1 MGIPPVSSSFWSGSE
16 CEQIVLLYASTIAQ
30 TPWEPTVEL
39 LNFQKHE
46 STDKS
51 FRGSTPQRF
60 CCRSLRLTSTVFA
73 YLFIYVFFLV
83 LVTTVIF
90 IRLYI

>member
-30 TPWEPTVEL
+30 TPWEPSTVEL

-51 FRGSTPQRF
+51 LLQRQH
-60 CCRSLRLTSTVFA
+60 TSEILLQEFEA
-73 YLFIYVFFLV
+73 D
-83 LVTTVIF
+83 
-90 IRLYI
+90 